1 MVEANLEL
9 VLKRVEDVLTG
20 QDAIRA
26 ELRVL
31 TEKVEGMAQTLV
43 GVRRDVRALQNE
55 MATLGVAIDGHSHR
69 LEEIEKRLGIGIPAN

>member
-1 MVEANLEL
+1 MVEVSLEM
-9 VLKRVEDVLTG
+9 VLKRVEDVLSG
-20 QDAIRA
+20 QDAMRA
-26 ELRVL
+26 ELRAL

-69 LEEIEKRLGIGIPAN
+69 LEEIEKRLGIGIPTN